1 MLKAISGP
9 LFRKNVL
16 DIASQLAYGVNASVE
31 EMVYTRVPAHFNGDA
46 TIRWRDGLVQIQQSS
61 FRVKV
66 KP

>member
-1 MLKAISGP
+1 MNTVSGP
-9 LFRKNVL
+9 LSRKNVL

-46 TIRWRDGLVQIQQSS
+46 TIRWRDGLIQIQQSS
-61 FRVKV
+61 FRALV